1 MLEIFSLTDLTGT
14 LSYAII
20 ALSYMMTR
28 IFWLRVA
35 AVVGLF
41 LEIIYFRFS
50 GGDLKVGIGW
60 DSHLHR
66 HQPVPDFPAGA
77 RTRQPHAAGERCA
90 DAAPVLCG
98 P

>member
-1 MLEIFSLTDLTGT
+1 MLELFSLTDMTGT

-41 LEIIYFRFS
+41 LEIVYFRFS
-50 GGDLKVGIGW
+50 GGDTEVG
-60 DSHLHR
+60 HR
-66 HQPVPDFPAGA
+66 LGRTFSSLINLFQDFPAGA
-77 RTRQPHAAGERCA
+77 RARQPHAAG
-90 DAAPVLCG
+90 
-98 P
+98 